1 VEQEEI
7 ILENEWANDLWPI
20 VEIRPSKVAHKTW
33 VFIGLRFVA
42 KSLESKLNKMGYKV
56 FDPQINSLEKRRN
69 KLFDPQIINNKQN
82 FVSLGPIPFNSG

>member
-1 VEQEEI
+1 MEQEEI

-69 KLFDPQIINNKQN
+69 KLF
-82 FVSLGPIPFNSG
+82 GPIPFNSVAQLHDAN